1 MNKKNYQVDM
11 INSPILKS
19 LTLFSLPI
27 IASNLLQLLFNA
39 ADIVV
44 VGKYAGELCLAAVSA
59 TTHLVYLIINVF
71 TGMAV
76 GANVLVAR
84 LIGKRK
90 ENEIPSIIHTSYGFA
105 LITGFCLMI
114 FGIFIS
120 RPALELMGCPNDVID
135 LASLYLKIYFLS
147 MPGLIVYN
155 FGAASYSSHPYLN

>member
-59 TTHLVYLIINVF
+59 TTHLVYLI
-71 TGMAV
+71 T
-76 GANVLVAR
+76 NVLQEWLLV
-84 LIGKRK
+84 
-90 ENEIPSIIHTSYGFA
+90 
-105 LITGFCLMI
+105 LM
-114 FGIFIS
+114 S
-120 RPALELMGCPNDVID
+120 WSQD
-135 LASLYLKIYFLS
+135 
-147 MPGLIVYN
+147 
-155 FGAASYSSHPYLN
+155 